1 MTCLKRFLSVP
12 FIVFT
17 LILSPYVE
25 ANHSTD
31 RVEYCKDCA
40 NGVIKFHFFS
50 EILES
55 RQKIDIYLPKD
66 YDLGANNVRY
76 PVIYTLDGWTLSEL
90 VGGVVRH
97 LSQTASMPEA
107 IVVSIDQNYVKGITP
122 QLYSSDSGWAENPK
136 EKAFWS
142 DDNGADHYLSFLK
155 DELIPFI
162 NERYRTNHFK
172 TLVSMS
178 PTASF
183 AMHSLISQP
192 ELFNAHFMFAA
203 TDVIGMGYT
212 PEKTL
217 IDSLVE
223 TLNKRPKHEG
233 FLYVASSMR
242 EAKKHPAQHKNIE
255 ALTDALKTFK
265 NFKVKAEHIENYGH
279 YPMAVT
285 GLLSALDLVFPR
297 AKFDSSTILNHMREN
312 PENGTVTQ
320 QLMQHY
326 KVLSDYVGF
335 EVRPYSNLT
344 RNANSLR
351 SVTRMLRKEGRF
363 DEAIELG
370 KLWVKQQ
377 PKSAYAHYKLSESY
391 IAAGSYKAAKKQNSI
406 GLDIA
411 KANKDPNMAH
421 YINQKV
427 NIEKLLSAPA
437 QAKNNE

>member
-1 MTCLKRFLSVP
+1 MAYLIHFLSISLV
-12 FIVFT
+12 T
-17 LILSPYVE
+17 LALAFPTDVE
-25 ANHSTD
+25 GSSSTD
-31 RVEYCKDCA
+31 PIEYCKDCT
-40 NGVIKFHFFS
+40 NGAIKFHFLS
-50 EILES
+50 EVLENS
-55 RQKIDIYLPKD
+55 QRVDVYLPKD
-66 YDLGANNVRY
+66 YDLGADNIRY

-90 VGGVVRH
+90 VGGVVKH

-107 IVVSIDQNYVKGITP
+107 IVVSIDQHYAKGITP
-122 QLYSSDSGWAENPK
+122 QLYSNQSGWSDDPK
-136 EKAFWS
+136 DKAFWS
-142 DDNGADHYLSFLK
+142 DKNGADDYLNFLK
-155 DELIPFI
+155 NELIPLI
-162 NERYRTNHFK
+162 DKHYRTNSFK
-172 TLVSMS
+172 ALIGMS

-183 AMHSLISQP
+183 AMHSLITEP
-192 ELFNAHFMFAA
+192 ELFNAHFLFAA

-223 TLNKRPKHEG
+223 TLSKKPEHMG
-233 FLYVASSMR
+233 ILYVASSMR
-242 EAKKHPAQHKNIE
+242 EADKQPAQQKNVETI
-255 ALTDALKTFK
+255 TNALKPFK

-297 AKFDSSTILNHMREN
+297 AKFDSSSILNHMREN
-312 PENGTVTQ
+312 PQNGTVTE

-326 KVLSDYVGF
+326 KTLSDYVGF
-335 EVRPYSNLT
+335 EVKPYSNLT

-370 KLWVKQQ
+370 QLWVKQQ
-377 PKSAYAHYKLSESY
+377 PKSAYAYYKLSESY
-391 IAAGSYKAAKKQNSI
+391 LAAGLYKAAKKQNSK

-411 KANKDPNMAH
+411 KVNKDPNIAH

-427 NIEKLLSAPA
+427 NIEKQLRTQA
-437 QAKNNE
+437 QAVNSD